1 MTPPASPKR
10 GAPFP
15 PRSLG
20 PRTPAA
26 TGAAPHPARELHD
39 PRGHHYFPGYLKAP
53 GRRQLESWLGS
64 LRPIW
69 EQRYS
74 TRRAPPE
81 GQAQRELLRPV
92 YWLGSWQF
100 ACLDYYRP
108 PRGTADRCVAAEPF
122 PEVLARIV
130 GDAERRVAKLFPR
143 KDIPDGYRLNTCLVN
158 FYGARRSGERWL
170 DTARVG
176 EHRDF
181 EPGPVASL
189 SIGERALFQFV
200 ASRRIGER
208 EAPLVSQWLDDGSLQ
223 IFGGSFFKERVFHR
237 VQRVDRRAGVELPPA
252 IEGFRTRRINF
263 TFRFVPPEHVVP
275 FAKLDRQARE
285 DVRGYV
291 EQLARSSPFFGRALA
306 AAER

>member
-1 MTPPASPKR
+1 MAEPSSR
-10 GAPFP
+10 GVP
-15 PRSLG
+15 
-20 PRTPAA
+20 T
-26 TGAAPHPARELHD
+26 PAREIHD
-39 PRGHHYFPGYLKAP
+39 ARGHHYFPSYLKPRERELLLA
-53 GRRQLESWLGS
+53 WLAT

-74 TRRAPPE
+74 TLRAPPS
-81 GQAQRELLRPV
+81 GQTQRELLRPV
-92 YWLGSWQF
+92 YWLGNWQF

-122 PEVLARIV
+122 PEVLARLV
-130 GDAERRVAKLFPR
+130 EGAERRIAKLFPR
-143 KDIPDGYRLNTCLVN
+143 KDIPEGYRLNTCLVN
-158 FYGARRSGERWL
+158 FYGARRQGERWI

-200 ASRRIGER
+200 RSRRIGER

-223 IFGGSFFKERVFHR
+223 IFGGSLFKDRVFHR
-237 VQRVDRRAGVELPPA
+237 IQRVDKRAGISLPPS
-252 IEGFRTRRINF
+252 IENFETRRINF
-263 TFRFVPPEHVVP
+263 TFRFVPTAHVVP
-275 FAKLDRQARE
+275 FSKLGKVARE

-291 EQLARSSPFFGRALA
+291 EQLAKSSAFFRKALVSPS
-306 AAER
+306 R

>member
-1 MTPPASPKR
+1 VS
-10 GAPFP
+10 
-15 PRSLG
+15 
-20 PRTPAA
+20 
-26 TGAAPHPARELHD
+26 PAREIHD
-39 PRGHHYFPGYLKAP
+39 ARGHHYFPSYLKP
-53 GRRQLESWLGS
+53 RERELLLSWLGT

-74 TRRAPPE
+74 TVREPPS

-92 YWLGSWQF
+92 YWLGNWQF

-108 PRGTADRCVAAEPF
+108 PRGTVDRCVAAEPF
-122 PEVLARIV
+122 PDVLGRLIEGV
-130 GDAERRVAKLFPR
+130 ERRVAKLFQP
-143 KDIPDGYRLNTCLVN
+143 KDIPKGYRLNTCLVN
-158 FYGARRSGERWL
+158 FYGARRQAERWI

-200 ASRRIGER
+200 RSSRIGER

-223 IFGGSFFKERVFHR
+223 IFGGSFFKDKVFHR
-237 VQRVDRRAGVELPPA
+237 VQRVDKRQKILLPPA
-252 IEGFRTRRINF
+252 IENFETRRINF
-263 TFRFVPPEHVVP
+263 TFRYVPIEHVIP
-275 FAKLDRQARE
+275 FAKLSPVARE

-291 EQLARSSPFFGRALA
+291 EQLAESSAFFRNALA
-306 AAER
+306 KAATT